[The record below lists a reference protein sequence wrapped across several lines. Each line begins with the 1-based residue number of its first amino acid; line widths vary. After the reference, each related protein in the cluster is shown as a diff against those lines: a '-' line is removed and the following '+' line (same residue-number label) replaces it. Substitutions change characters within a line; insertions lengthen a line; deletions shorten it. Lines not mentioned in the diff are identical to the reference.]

1 MKKIYI
7 IIYIL
12 LDIKPF
18 WVQYWSNRFNIFYT
32 MCLRNKFF
40 TKCCN
45 FYLFLTLNTPQ
56 KRLILPFPPR
66 PLFNAIKKFHWNTV
80 KAIRPLKNANFQA
93 KHKGNS
99 SKDQKT
105 RSFLTESKKQRV
117 PRDHA
122 CNVVWIIFLKKQ
134 FIFQKEIF
142 TTFPQ

>member
-1 MKKIYI
+1 MTKKLRVRQFIHFIKICWPKKISHFSKINEKIYI
-7 IIYIL
+7 LLHIL

-32 MCLRNKFF
+32 MCLKNNFF

-80 KAIRPLKNANFQA
+80 KAIRPLKNANF
-93 KHKGNS
+93 
-99 SKDQKT
+99 
-105 RSFLTESKKQRV
+105 
-117 PRDHA
+117 
-122 CNVVWIIFLKKQ
+122 
-134 FIFQKEIF
+134 
-142 TTFPQ
+142 